1 VAREDDLGAIDELTA
16 VGYRGIWESYVA
28 MLGADCYEAVRH
40 DPDLT
45 WEERKQ
51 RQNRDLFSR
60 HPDQVWVLEDESGVF
75 GFVTFWLFAEQAY
88 GHIDNNAVRPDCAG
102 QGWATFMYRHVL
114 QHFRDLGLRFA
125 HVDTGLDPAHDA
137 ARRAYVAVGF
147 DREVPTVEYWQD
159 LSALNPGSTP

>member
-1 VAREDDLGAIDELTA
+1 LTA

-60 HPDQVWVLEDESGVF
+60 HPDHVWVLEDESGVF
-75 GFVTFWLFAEQAY
+75 GFVTFWLFAEQGS
-88 GHIDNNAVRPDCAG
+88 GHIDNNAVRPDRAG

-137 ARRAYVAVGF
+137 ARRAYAAVWF